1 MIRPLVRADLEAAL
15 ALQALGYPEAL
26 RDGPDAF
33 ASRIDLAP
41 DHCWAV
47 ERDGRLLAYLLS
59 HPWRSFDPPT
69 PDQVLTP
76 GGDACWYIHDL
87 SVAPEGRGLG
97 LGRALVER
105 VLAFHGPARSELIAV
120 SGARPVWLRLGW
132 RDAPD
137 LPPVLAAKVAAYGP
151 DAAYMVRVFGLETAA
166 D

>member
-1 MIRPLVRADLEAAL
+1 VIRPLVRDDLEAAL

-26 RDGPDAF
+26 RDGPEAF
-33 ASRIDLAP
+33 ASRIDIAP
-41 DHCWAV
+41 DHCRAV
-47 ERDGRLLAYLLS
+47 EQGGRLLAWLLS

-69 PDQVLTP
+69 PDQVLAP

-97 LGRALVER
+97 LGRALVEN
-105 VLAFHGPARSELIAV
+105 VLARCRPARSELIAV

-137 LPPVLAAKVAAYGP
+137 LPTALAAKVAAYGSE
-151 DAAYMVRVFGLETAA
+151 AAYMVRVFGGEAGA
-166 D
+166 

>member
-15 ALQALGYPEAL
+15 ALQALGYAEAL
-26 RDGPDAF
+26 RDGPEAF
-33 ASRIDLAP
+33 ASRIDIAP

-47 ERDGRLLAYLLS
+47 ERDGRPLAWLLS

-76 GGDACWYIHDL
+76 VGDACWYIHDL

-97 LGRALVER
+97 RALVEH
-105 VLAFHGPARSELIAV
+105 VLARCRPARSELIAV

-137 LPPVLAAKVAAYGP
+137 LPTALAAKVAAYGSE
-151 DAAYMVRVFGLETAA
+151 AAYMVRVFGGEAGA
-166 D
+166 

>member
-1 MIRPLVRADLEAAL
+1 VIRPLVRADLEAAL
-15 ALQALGYPEAL
+15 ALQALGYAEAL
-26 RDGPDAF
+26 RDGPEAF
-33 ASRIDLAP
+33 ASRIDIAP
-41 DHCWAV
+41 DHCRAV
-47 ERDGRLLAYLLS
+47 ERGGRLLAWLLS

-97 LGRALVER
+97 LGRALVEH
-105 VLAFHGPARSELIAV
+105 VLARCRPARSELIAV

-137 LPPVLAAKVAAYGP
+137 LPPALAAKVAAYGP
-151 DAAYMVRVFGLETAA
+151 EAAYMVRVFGGEAGA
-166 D
+166 